1 MIPESRVL
9 KLLFTA
15 CDPLWAADS
24 VRSGGR
30 ELGLRGELVPLHL
43 MPSRALSLDVL
54 FPLTPPAPFWGVW
67 ADTAPPEL
75 RSFFAGGPRGERPS
89 SWGAGLGGC
98 SLDLGRAA
106 STQIDPPAVICHFCE
121 AGAVF
126 SCFRSPFDTCF
137 IFLPALT

>member
-24 VRSGGR
+24 VRSAR
-30 ELGLRGELVPLHL
+30 QELGLRGELVPLHL
-43 MPSRALSLDVL
+43 MPSRVLSLDVL

-75 RSFFAGGPRGERPS
+75 RSFFAGGPRR
-89 SWGAGLGGC
+89 GG
-98 SLDLGRAA
+98 
-106 STQIDPPAVICHFCE
+106 
-121 AGAVF
+121 
-126 SCFRSPFDTCF
+126 
-137 IFLPALT
+137 PALGALG